1 MKNIIQIINEE
12 IEEGIGDS
20 DYYDLASAQRHYG
33 NLVPWQLDNVDLEL
47 IKRQRDNY
55 FTSRPNRWNKD
66 QKAVSDAWDKHMQDT
81 AAALWKYAEMKK
93 NKV

>member
-1 MKNIIQIINEE
+1 MKKIIDIINEV
-12 IEEGIGDS
+12 IAEGIGDS

-33 NLVPWQLDNVDLEL
+33 HLVPWQLDNMDLQL
-47 IKRQRDNY
+47 IKSQRSNY
-55 FTSRPNRWNKD
+55 LTNKQRAGRD
-66 QKAVSDAWDKHMQDT
+66 EKAISDAWDKHMQDT